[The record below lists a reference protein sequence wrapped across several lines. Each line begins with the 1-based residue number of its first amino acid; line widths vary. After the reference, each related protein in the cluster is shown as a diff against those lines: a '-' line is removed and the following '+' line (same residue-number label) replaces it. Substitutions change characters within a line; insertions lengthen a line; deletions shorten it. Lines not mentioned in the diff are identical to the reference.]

1 MFHHLSN
8 RIMKYNKFFI
18 PVLLFI
24 FGALTI
30 ACDDEFKDTEEASPT
45 VGSDVPGLGFASSNQ
60 TSFELDPAEN
70 PVLSLT
76 VVRKNDKGS
85 LEAPITVV
93 DNTANSFEVPSTIS
107 FADGE
112 STAVLN
118 IPVREGAPTDTTLT
132 IELEFE
138 EQYVDPYFAEY
149 PYYKGNVDLKKW
161 VKYAT
166 GTFISDFFEQD
177 WEQDLYQLE
186 DENLFRFPDLYFE
199 GYNLEFEWV
208 SSDSTLAIVPAQQA
222 TGYDHPDYG
231 MVYVQP
237 GDEDELTFYDP
248 EEGTFQFNLKWVVEA
263 GSFGDFPEVFT
274 VTELVE

>member
-1 MFHHLSN
+1 MFHLLSIK
-8 RIMKYNKFFI
+8 IMKYNKLYIITLFLILGAFI
-18 PVLLFI
+18 V
-24 FGALTI
+24 
-30 ACDDEFKDTEEASPT
+30 ACDDYEDVEEPSPV
-45 VGSDVPGLGFASSNQ
+45 VGNDVAGLAFSSDNA
-60 TSFELDPAEN
+60 TSFELDPSED
-70 PVLSLT
+70 PVLELK
-76 VVRKNDKGS
+76 VIRKNDNGS
-85 LEAPITVV
+85 LEAPVTVV
-93 DNTANSFEVPSTIS
+93 DNTENSFVVPSSIV

-112 STAVLN
+112 KSALLDVP
-118 IPVREGAPTDTTLT
+118 IKADAPTDTSLTL
-132 IELEFE
+132 ELEFDD
-138 EQYVDPYFAEY
+138 QYVDPYSSSY
-149 PYYKGNVDLKKW
+149 PYYKGKVDLKKW